1 MRFYSK
7 IAFILALFAFLIWII
22 EVKGISLCINS
33 SASLPQTL
41 FFSYP
46 SKEISRGDY
55 IAFNHPNFP
64 KTLAKQ
70 VVGLPGDSIEIQE
83 NQILVN
89 GTAYGAIQKQSSSG
103 KIYHPTTFS
112 RVPKGHFFVIGHHHQ
127 SFDSRYEEF
136 GCIFRT
142 CVTNVIFP
150 IF

>member
-1 MRFYSK
+1 MKFYSK
-7 IAFILALFAFLIWII
+7 IAFILAIFASLIWLI

-33 SASLPQTL
+33 SKSLPQIL
-41 FFSYP
+41 FFAYP

-55 IAFNHPNFP
+55 ISFNHPNFP

-83 NQILVN
+83 NQIFVN

-112 RVPKGHFFVIGHHHQ
+112 RVSKGHFFVIGHHKE

-136 GCIFRT
+136 GFVSYDDIQS
-142 CVTNVIFP
+142 ILMP
-150 IF
+150 IL